1 MQLKTYNLS
10 MLGATLL
17 AWFAFILV
25 INSFD
30 PQQANAVV
38 FIFVYLSLFLSI
50 LGTLA
55 LLGFLL
61 RKLWP
66 MSFFG
71 RERKKELSAKLAL
84 KSFRQALIFS
94 VVIILAL
101 ILQAAELLN
110 WWNILL
116 LIIFATLVEF
126 IILSFSKAE
135 TQ

>member
-66 MSFFG
+66 MSLFG
-71 RERKKELSAKLAL
+71 RERKKEPSSKLAL

>member
-1 MQLKTYNLS
+1 
-10 MLGATLL
+10 MLGVTLL
-17 AWFAFILV
+17 AWFAFFLV

-55 LLGFLL
+55 LLGFGL

-66 MSFFG
+66 MLFFG
-71 RERKKELSAKLAL
+71 RERRKDLSAKLAL
-84 KSFRQALIFS
+84 QSFRQALIFS
-94 VVIILAL
+94 AVIIIAL

-126 IILSFSKAE
+126 IILSFSRTE
-135 TQ
+135 IE